1 MILKDEKVDN
11 TFTTLGTGDLPV
23 IATVLI
29 RRSCVNFN
37 SKKIFK
43 IFMK

>member
-11 TFTTLGTGDLPV
+11 TFTTLSTGDLPV
-23 IATVLI
+23 IKTVLI

-37 SKKIFK
+37 AKKIFK